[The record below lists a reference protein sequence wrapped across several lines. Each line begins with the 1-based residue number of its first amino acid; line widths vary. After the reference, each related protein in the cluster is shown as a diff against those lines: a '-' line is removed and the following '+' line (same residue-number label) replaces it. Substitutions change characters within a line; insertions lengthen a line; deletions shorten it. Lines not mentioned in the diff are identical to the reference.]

1 MQLLSYIQFLKADK
15 KKPTPIPSGK
25 TRPPTK
31 DQNQQSRSSSRNMEK
46 LDERTKSPVA
56 LTEQQ
61 IQLNK
66 IFDEKAYNNVSH
78 ILFNLNIIAYINI
91 YYLSQPL
98 CCFILLINISLHL
111 KTN

>member
-1 MQLLSYIQFLKADK
+1 MKLFSYIQILKADK

-78 ILFNLNIIAYINI
+78 ILFYLNILLLIYSSNLN
-91 YYLSQPL
+91 QP
-98 CCFILLINISLHL
+98 FLLLRSSY
-111 KTN
+111 KYKSTFED

>member
-1 MQLLSYIQFLKADK
+1 
-15 KKPTPIPSGK
+15 
-25 TRPPTK
+25 
-31 DQNQQSRSSSRNMEK
+31 MEK

-78 ILFNLNIIAYINI
+78 ILFNLNII
-91 YYLSQPL
+91 
-98 CCFILLINISLHL
+98 LLIYSSNLNQPFLLLRSSY
-111 KTN
+111 KYKSSFED